1 MTHIDLGTP
10 HDDAVPSVFEVL
22 AQQRLMPALQ
32 QALHYVLAVGAQRY
46 PRWLLPLHRRRE
58 EVHLMLAALLE
69 AHSLRTTASSFGEHF
84 YGLRRTTFS
93 AQGQLQESS
102 TAGAPSRAR
111 ASAAAFALLIIPP
124 YLRAKLDPVLDVDD
138 PSDVAASSMMRAARL
153 AHRVVCALVDGQQ
166 LIQLL
171 LFLFDRSPF
180 ATPAQRV
187 LGFSLRRA
195 IAADAASERSGRPQ
209 GPSAKL
215 LALLETPLRQA
226 RQLLLLS
233 VLGFRLVEWWHAPQH
248 APAPRLTLIPPPPPP
263 PSLHPGVVTSAVLGV
278 CGICQ
283 REPVEPTVAP
293 SGYVFCAQ
301 CIHEAVVRQ
310 GCCPLTKL
318 PAQLDEL
325 RKLFET
331 NL

>member
-124 YLRAKLDPVLDVDD
+124 YLRAKLDPVLGELPPHLMGSSPAHATPVQH
-138 PSDVAASSMMRAARL
+138 AAS
-153 AHRVVCALVDGQQ
+153 VVEN
-166 LIQLL
+166 
-171 LFLFDRSPF
+171 SP
-180 ATPAQRV
+180 P
-187 LGFSLRRA
+187 
-195 IAADAASERSGRPQ
+195 PQ
-209 GPSAKL
+209 VWT
-215 LALLETPLRQA
+215 TPLTWQ
-226 RQLLLLS
+226 
-233 VLGFRLVEWWHAPQH
+233 
-248 APAPRLTLIPPPPPP
+248 PAL
-263 PSLHPGVVTSAVLGV
+263 
-278 CGICQ
+278 
-283 REPVEPTVAP
+283 
-293 SGYVFCAQ
+293 
-301 CIHEAVVRQ
+301 
-310 GCCPLTKL
+310 
-318 PAQLDEL
+318 
-325 RKLFET
+325 
-331 NL
+331 